1 MFCMDQAPID
11 AASNKMLDIHALPFV
26 PTGGN
31 DAGVLTE
38 RNQFNTPG
46 SIHKRFQSP
55 EGEDMGGEAGLAQRE
70 KWGRLRIQRMALTE
84 AARMEMHL
92 QNLNV
97 KRSTTVGANGPLASA
112 PFASPAPSMSPGVF
126 SPPAQAQ
133 SSGMP
138 NTCVRPE
145 VNGEVVYEFGNGMP
159 GGVCVYFLK
168 GYCSLGNRC
177 RYVHDSRD
185 PGHIVKITGMPYSA
199 TYEEVVRFFKPL
211 EIAPG
216 GIAFLHSAEGRPT
229 GSAFVEFKDRH
240 AALIAVGK
248 DRAFFAAHRFVLLF
262 ASSMKERE
270 YYLRNPQA
278 SITSSSRRNSMSNN
292 QHQCQ
297 VCPPQHVQAPLP
309 PTPQQMQLQ
318 QQPRR
323 VIHVIRPAPQPQP
336 QIEAYPTNNFESQL
350 VQQQQIIQEQQRELA
365 RQQALLTL
373 QAQQLVASPM
383 TPTMGGEEGT
393 PYVSAL
399 SNTHHSI
406 SFTPRSTGS
415 LTRRVIVVS
424 PQRECRTGTSP
435 VRQLQFDTSE
445 FDSPPKDF
453 MNQGPSE
460 LLAGL
465 AAKLPR
471 SVAVIQLATLP
482 VDKITAAL
490 SGLGYGRMDRERLLA
505 ELLQLGN
512 RRAIAPVQ
520 ENVVND
526 FVDMPALISTEV
538 PADEELMEEPAM

>member
-11 AASNKMLDIHALPFV
+11 AASHKALDIHALPFT
-26 PTGGN
+26 PAGGN
-31 DAGVLTE
+31 DTGVLVE
-38 RNQFNTPG
+38 RTQFNTPG
-46 SIHKRFQSP
+46 SLHKRFQSP

-97 KRSTTVGANGPLASA
+97 KRSGNVGINGPLATA
-112 PFASPAPSMSPGVF
+112 PFASPAPSMSPGVGGF
-126 SPPAQAQ
+126 SPSTQ
-133 SSGMP
+133 SGGMP

-145 VNGEVVYEFGNGMP
+145 INGEVVYEFGNGMP

-278 SITSSSRRNSMSNN
+278 SITNSSRRNSVSTPCNQHH

-297 VCPPQHVQAPLP
+297 VVAPQHMQAPLP
-309 PTPQQMQLQ
+309 PTPQQTQLQ

-323 VIHVIRPAPQPQP
+323 VIHVIRPAPQPQV
-336 QIEAYPTNNFESQL
+336 EAYPTNTFESQL

-365 RQQALLTL
+365 RQQALLSM

-383 TPTMGGEEGT
+383 TPTMGREEGT

-399 SNTHHSI
+399 SNTQSI

-415 LTRRVIVVS
+415 LTRKVIVVS
-424 PQRECRTGTSP
+424 PRECRTGMSP
-435 VRQLQFDTSE
+435 VRQLHFDSSE
-445 FDSPPKDF
+445 LDSPPKDF
-453 MNQGPSE
+453 MQQGPSE

-465 AAKLPR
+465 GAKLPR
-471 SVAVIQLATLP
+471 SVGVIQLATLP

-505 ELLQLGN
+505 ELFHLGN

-520 ENVVND
+520 EIIAND
-526 FVDMPALISTEV
+526 FMDMPALISTA
-538 PADEELMEEPAM
+538 ADEELMQEPAM